1 MIDPSG
7 KPQQADPVAPP
18 RPRSWIRRVAVA
30 LAALALLFLG
40 AAGGQ
45 LLWPR
50 QVVVQ
55 QVDANDHDPE
65 TVTMPHVLGL
75 PEQDARAAIADAGY
89 TQTITTTQRAAAGD
103 PGSVLRQTPAPQAVI
118 DSSTAIELVVSTPAA
133 MPDLVA
139 STQQLA
145 QAEVERLGGAAQFVT
160 VVDASHSP
168 GTILSTEPS
177 AGEAMPQIVR
187 LRVASGGVALP
198 LTDLSPLERDRCS
211 STSNA
216 LIDGRTFA
224 SSLVCT
230 PRAGSPARATYAVSR
245 KAGYLRFTLG
255 VPDRANDTHAI
266 ATVTVVVDDKV
277 ALREEAR
284 FGTSQQHTVPLSDAL
299 RMEILVEAAGKD
311 ARPEVA
317 FGDVA
322 LMGLATDL
330 DQLR

>member
-1 MIDPSG
+1 MV
-7 KPQQADPVAPP
+7 VAPEMA
-18 RPRSWIRRVAVA
+18 RPRNAVGMLKDVPPAEMEGLLLADMQVSEDAVRQLALQRSVAVRDY
-30 LAALALLFLG
+30 LAAQSVPLERLFLG

-177 AGEAMPQIVR
+177 AGEAMPQIVL
-187 LRVASGGVALP
+187 LRVASGGVA
-198 LTDLSPLERDRCS
+198 
-211 STSNA
+211 
-216 LIDGRTFA
+216 GRFWWRPRPIWHVKVGRNRQVTF
-224 SSLVCT
+224 T
-230 PRAGSPARATYAVSR
+230 ATR
-245 KAGYLRFTLG
+245 R
-255 VPDRANDTHAI
+255 
-266 ATVTVVVDDKV
+266 
-277 ALREEAR
+277 
-284 FGTSQQHTVPLSDAL
+284 
-299 RMEILVEAAGKD
+299 
-311 ARPEVA
+311 
-317 FGDVA
+317 
-322 LMGLATDL
+322 
-330 DQLR
+330 